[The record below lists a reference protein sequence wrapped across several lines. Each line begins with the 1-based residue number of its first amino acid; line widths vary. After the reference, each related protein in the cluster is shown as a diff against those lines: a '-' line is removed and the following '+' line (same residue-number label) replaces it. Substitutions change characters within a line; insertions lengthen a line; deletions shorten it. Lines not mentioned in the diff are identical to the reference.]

1 MHLRGPQVLISEAER
16 RLLPRMFV
24 TVLTSEHVE
33 GHHDAHQVVTQN
45 PRVGHLTGIY
55 RGHHV
60 AQRVYGSG
68 HSVFTPRDGVR
79 PPLVIRHPL
88 SVGPQVP
95 NAIVPVEYPAIVTG
109 A

>member
-1 MHLRGPQVLISEAER
+1 
-16 RLLPRMFV
+16 
-24 TVLTSEHVE
+24 
-33 GHHDAHQVVTQN
+33 
-45 PRVGHLTGIY
+45 
-55 RGHHV
+55 
-60 AQRVYGSG
+60 VYGSG